1 MGSVG
6 HEGEKGWNSEQPSL
20 GLRETDPQ
28 GLLASLVEH
37 GHTPKIIQGCI
48 PETQEGVGR
57 AKQQQQK
64 IKVSTKGRAMVV
76 DPPLSVLRLFPLF
89 RKEN

>member
-37 GHTPKIIQGCI
+37 GLTPKIIQGCI
-48 PETQEGVGR
+48 PETQEGVWGGPNNKKLKYPLR
-57 AKQQQQK
+57 AEQW
-64 IKVSTKGRAMVV
+64 
-76 DPPLSVLRLFPLF
+76 
-89 RKEN
+89 